1 MLKPQ
6 IYRSTGSLADLFFPF
21 VILLGNVVC
30 AFYVWILQCEWDS
43 PFYTMKGRWKNVRM
57 KKRRTL
63 REYRDEV
70 VNQQL
75 QTAVL
80 EMRGWMKRDNSLI
93 PCPHQRS
100 HNPVVLNVL
109 EIGIDEHSY
118 ALREGNGM
126 NSHRRTETHLEALS
140 FSVPW
145 CRFGFSMESR
155 RFRSPSCKSQTERE
169 SGLCFVAFPF

>member
-1 MLKPQ
+1 
-6 IYRSTGSLADLFFPF
+6 
-21 VILLGNVVC
+21 
-30 AFYVWILQCEWDS
+30 
-43 PFYTMKGRWKNVRM
+43 M

-100 HNPVVLNVL
+100 HNPIVLNVL
-109 EIGIDEHSY
+109 EIRIDEHSY
-118 ALREGNGM
+118 ALREGNEM
-126 NSHRRTETHLEALS
+126 DSHRRTETRPEA
-140 FSVPW
+140 
-145 CRFGFSMESR
+145 
-155 RFRSPSCKSQTERE
+155 
-169 SGLCFVAFPF
+169 